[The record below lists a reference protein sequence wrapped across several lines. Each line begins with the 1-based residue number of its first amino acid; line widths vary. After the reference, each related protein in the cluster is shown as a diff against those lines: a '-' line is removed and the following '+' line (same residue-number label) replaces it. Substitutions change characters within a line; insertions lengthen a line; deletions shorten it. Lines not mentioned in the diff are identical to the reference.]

1 MIFLFK
7 NYFLVHDIIKNTIKI
22 ILKFYIKILSVFF
35 FIFLFLF
42 KFPTKTLLIKMKNR
56 CLCMIG
62 R

>member
-35 FIFLFLF
+35 LFFYFYLSF
-42 KFPTKTLLIKMKNR
+42 QQKHY
-56 CLCMIG
+56 
-62 R
+62 